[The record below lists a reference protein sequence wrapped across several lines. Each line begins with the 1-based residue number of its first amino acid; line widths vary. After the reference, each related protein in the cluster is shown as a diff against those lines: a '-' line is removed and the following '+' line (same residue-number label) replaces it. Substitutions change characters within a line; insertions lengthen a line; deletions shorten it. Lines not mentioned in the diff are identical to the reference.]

1 MKYTNRIREEIM
13 IIKTPKDI
21 GKLIRQKRKEQELT
35 QVELAGLSDVGSR
48 FLVELEQGK
57 QTIEIGKALQVMR
70 MLGFSLTPVSK
81 SEAGQ

>member
-1 MKYTNRIREEIM
+1 M

-57 QTIEIGKALQVMR
+57 ATIEIGKALQVMR
-70 MLGFSLTPVSK
+70 MLGLSLGPISK